1 MQYVN
6 NFVLFSLGHT
16 HLQYALPLWGV
27 TYKSYLIKL
36 ERLENKPLRIIS
48 KTKIRGRIT
57 PQYYKYEILKL
68 EDLYNGQRRSQGG
81 ARPPPPPNQNTTN
94 DKKL

>member
-36 ERLENKPLRIIS
+36 ERLQNKPLRIIS
-48 KTKIRGRIT
+48 KTKLRGRIT

-81 ARPPPPPNQNTTN
+81 GGQGPPN
-94 DKKL
+94 